1 MDLLPVLREEIDHNY
16 WARDCQLRAC
26 AQLSAEQ
33 FLRPVGGSFPS
44 LRDTL
49 AHMLAVEWIW
59 LERWKGKSPKT
70 LIPASEFPSVEAMV
84 ERWGAVEHDLR
95 EYLAGLDEAALARPL
110 SIVST
115 RGEQWTYPLWRMI
128 AHLLNHQGYH
138 RGQVTTLLRMLGAEP
153 PRVDFLVGRDVDFQ
167 H

>member
-1 MDLLPVLREEIDHNY
+1 MELLPVFREEIDHNY
-16 WARDCQLRAC
+16 WARDCQLAAC
-26 AQLSAEQ
+26 APLTAEQ

-59 LERWKGKSPKT
+59 LERWKGRSPKT

-84 ERWGAVEHDLR
+84 ERWGAVERDLR
-95 EYLAGLDEAALARPL
+95 EYLAGLDEEALARPL
-110 SIVST
+110 PVVST
-115 RGEQWTYPLWRMI
+115 RGEQWTYPLWRMV
-128 AHLLNHQGYH
+128 AHLLNHQSYH
-138 RGQVTTLLRMLGAEP
+138 RGQVTTLLRMLGVQP
-153 PRVDFLVGRDVDFQ
+153 PRVDFLVGRDVDFR